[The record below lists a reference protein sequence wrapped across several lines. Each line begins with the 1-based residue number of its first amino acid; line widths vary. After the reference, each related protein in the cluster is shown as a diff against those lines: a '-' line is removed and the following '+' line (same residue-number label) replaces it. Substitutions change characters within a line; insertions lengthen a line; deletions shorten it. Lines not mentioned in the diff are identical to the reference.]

1 MGDSHSPADIVTQLW
16 LRHFMSPSLV
26 EHTRLVCKAY
36 AEAPHRKVLSDN
48 RDVSVL
54 VGSKG
59 EGLTVPEYLLTSS
72 GATCPPYYI
81 TRDTDDMDLE
91 PNYFEV
97 RYQSSTSEVVIRG
110 KTFVTETIED
120 AEPNYVKLTPT
131 SEYKEARIRGGTPIK
146 KKYASS
152 SEVMSTRQQS
162 WNSSTSKIAKLTGRK
177 PWEVATSGP
186 SLALLDECEIS
197 VKKDMCLALHF
208 DEWPEVSQEFR
219 SRPRFSGWPDD
230 TLIRAAIGCG
240 YHVTPVGRY
249 LSANKSL
256 EWRMSFSLAEC
267 VLSQN
272 LPEISRVV
280 YVYVKLLHTFFLIPP
295 YGPSGLSTFCLKN
308 VFFWICEKV
317 PTSSWSESRLLVM
330 IRFFLDELIHSLA
343 QGVIKHYF
351 IPTANLI
358 CDLPL
363 ERRMVLAKI
372 IKHMKDSLL
381 QYLKEID
388 AKIRFADFGDPSPLS
403 DLKELS
409 RFEHCHTWQGIN
421 VTSLHTLVR
430 ESLCKI
436 AKGDLFRLRTLVE
449 EKERVELGQSKCKL
463 SVDQL
468 LVQEIGAC
476 NKTLGTLADLYE
488 RETRRKTHFWPF
500 AIFVVNM
507 CQELQ
512 CRTDLMLKILVQL
525 HRRCLPGSELN
536 IADIRGWLLAVLS
549 ASCGSNPQGI
559 PQEIRDAV
567 ASLSQAYLDSI
578 CEDIHKKIVYSTLA
592 SVLPVELLTGNTDL
606 TNLTPREQRQLE
618 LHYERKVSLNRPK
631 DKKEH

>member
-1 MGDSHSPADIVTQLW
+1 MEHSHTPVDIVTQLW
-16 LRHFMSPSLV
+16 LRHFMSASLV
-26 EHTRLVCKAY
+26 EHTCLRYKPM
-36 AEAPHRKVLSDN
+36 AEYSYRKLISGE
-48 RDVSVL
+48 RSTSLL
-54 VGSKG
+54 VGSRG
-59 EGLTVPEYLLTSS
+59 EGLSVPEYLLKSVGGS
-72 GATCPPYYI
+72 RLQYI
-81 TRDTDDMDLE
+81 IRDSDDMTLE
-91 PNYFEV
+91 PNCFEV
-97 RYQSSTSEVVIRG
+97 RYQSGTSEVVSRG
-110 KTFVTETIED
+110 KALATETIEE
-120 AEPNYVKLTPT
+120 AEPNYVKLTTT
-131 SEYKEARIRGGTPIK
+131 SEYREARIRAGTPIK
-146 KKYASS
+146 RRYLAS
-152 SEVMSTRQQS
+152 SEVMSSRQQS
-162 WNSSTSKIAKLTGRK
+162 WKSVMSEMAES
-177 PWEVATSGP
+177 WEIVTEGP
-186 SLALLDECEIS
+186 SLALLPGVNIKQDICR
-197 VKKDMCLALHF
+197 ALHF
-208 DEWPEVSQEFR
+208 DEWPELSREFSSR
-219 SRPRFSGWPDD
+219 SRLSGWPDD

-240 YHVTPVGRY
+240 HHVTPVGRP
-249 LSANKSL
+249 LSPNKSM

-267 VLSQN
+267 VLARN
-272 LPEISRVV
+272 LPDGSRVV
-280 YVYVKLLHTFFLIPP
+280 YVYVKLLHTFFLKTPN
-295 YGPSGLSTFCLKN
+295 GPSGLSTFSLKN